1 MASGSTPQLN
11 IPYPL
16 ATDNVNVQ
24 QDIQGIAEAVDT
36 VLADYGDTIDQQT
49 SDLNTAI
56 NTTIP
61 ALINELGLEE
71 LLSNGLTWG
80 ELKGN

>member
-1 MASGSTPQLN
+1 MPSSTPNQN

-24 QDIQGIAEAVDT
+24 QDIQNIAESVDN
-36 VLADYGDTIDQQT
+36 VLTGFEEDITLQNE
-49 SDLNTAI
+49 SLNTAI

-61 ALINELGLEE
+61 TLIENLGLET
-71 LLSNGLTWG
+71 LLTNGLTWG
-80 ELKGN
+80 ELKGD

>member
-1 MASGSTPQLN
+1 MPSSTPNQN

-24 QDIQGIAEAVDT
+24 QDIQNIAESVDS
-36 VLADYGDTIDQQT
+36 VLTGFEEDIALQNETLD
-49 SDLNTAI
+49 TAI

-61 ALINELGLEE
+61 DLIENLGLEE
-71 LLSNGLTWG
+71 LLADGLTWG
-80 ELKGN
+80 QIKGS

>member
-36 VLADYGDTIDQQT
+36 ILNDFGNEIDQQT

-61 ALINELGLEE
+61 TLINELGLEE
-71 LLSNGLTWG
+71 LLASGLTWG
-80 ELKGN
+80 QLKGI

>member
-1 MASGSTPQLN
+1 MPSSTPNQN

-24 QDIQGIAEAVDT
+24 QDIQNIAESVDN
-36 VLADYGDTIDQQT
+36 VLTGFEEDITLQNEALD
-49 SDLNTAI
+49 TAI

-61 ALINELGLEE
+61 TLIENLGLET
-71 LLSNGLTWG
+71 LLTNGLTWG

>member
-1 MASGSTPQLN
+1 MPSSTPNQN

-24 QDIQGIAEAVDT
+24 QDIQNIAESVDS
-36 VLADYGDTIDQQT
+36 VLTGFEESIDLQNET
-49 SDLNTAI
+49 LDTAI

-61 ALINELGLEE
+61 ELIDELGLET
-71 LLSNGLTWG
+71 LLAGGLTWG
-80 ELKGN
+80 QLKG